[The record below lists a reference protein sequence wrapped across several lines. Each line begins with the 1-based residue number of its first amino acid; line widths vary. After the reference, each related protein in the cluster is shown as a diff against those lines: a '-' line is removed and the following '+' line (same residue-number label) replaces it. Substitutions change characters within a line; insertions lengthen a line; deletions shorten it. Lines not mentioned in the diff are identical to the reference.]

1 MAYADVSLEA
11 PEAGLTQDCAGE
23 ELYRIGLM
31 YSTGMGVAVD
41 YVAAHKWF
49 NLAAVK
55 GVREAREQRREMVD
69 YMSSIELRQAQRAA
83 REWMQKAH

>member
-11 PEAGLTQDCAGE
+11 PEAGLTKDSAGE